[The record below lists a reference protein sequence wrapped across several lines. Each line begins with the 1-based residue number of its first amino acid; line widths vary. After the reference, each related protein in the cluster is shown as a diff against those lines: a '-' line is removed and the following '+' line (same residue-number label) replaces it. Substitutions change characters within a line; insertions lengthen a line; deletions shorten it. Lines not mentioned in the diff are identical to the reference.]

1 MSGCRV
7 LKRIIKKVENDK
19 ILFRYICK
27 KDIVDESKC
36 EESKIYCAKLNNK
49 IVSEFGSV
57 SNYLQLYYI
66 LSENNT
72 KFLYKYDRKI
82 NYIYQYVC
90 NLLSDSIIIDKD
102 QYDHL
107 DKIIN
112 SVISFKKEYISIE

>member
-27 KDIVDESKC
+27 KDIVDEYKC
-36 EESKIYCAKLNNK
+36 AESKIYCMKLNNK

-57 SNYLQLYYI
+57 SNYLQLYCI

-82 NYIYQYVC
+82 NYIYKYV
-90 NLLSDSIIIDKD
+90 
-102 QYDHL
+102 
-107 DKIIN
+107 
-112 SVISFKKEYISIE
+112 